1 MEVERIENHQRL
13 TLQTRKNCMRITCPK
28 CGNDSDFFEVAEGV
42 ILTTRYIQN
51 DDGSFT
57 QDGDESQILGEIKF
71 FCAECNADLSA
82 SHQRFLEML
91 F

>member
-1 MEVERIENHQRL
+1 MEVERMVSDKKSVK
-13 TLQTRKNCMRITCPK
+13 TRKTCLRITCPN
-28 CGNDSDFFEVAEGV
+28 CGNDSDFFEVADGV

-51 DDGSFT
+51 EDGSFT
-57 QDGDESQILGEIKF
+57 QDGDESQILGEIKL
-71 FCAECNADLSA
+71 FCAECNTDLSA

>member
-1 MEVERIENHQRL
+1 METGMERHKKSKFS
-13 TLQTRKNCMRITCPK
+13 RKNTARITCPK
-28 CGNDSDFFEVAEGV
+28 CGNDMDFFEVADGV

-57 QDGDESQILGEIKF
+57 QEGDESQILGEIKF
-71 FCAECNADLSA
+71 YCGECNTDLTQF
-82 SHQRFLEML
+82 HQRFLEML

>member
-1 MEVERIENHQRL
+1 MQPGTESHRTLKKKSLRI
-13 TLQTRKNCMRITCPK
+13 NCPR
-28 CGNDSDFFEVAEGV
+28 CGNDTEFLEVADGV

-57 QDGDESQILGEIKF
+57 QEGDESQILGEIKF
-71 FCAECNADLSA
+71 YCGECNTDLSQY
-82 SHQRFLEML
+82 HQRFLEML